1 MKKIGLLA
9 LVLVMGVAFVS
20 CDKTDETEFDVMAK
34 SSLSE
39 DPSGPATPA
48 GVAPFIIPGANNGG
62 NRTCAE
68 VGAFFMNDP
77 TFFDYC
83 GEKVDF
89 GKFTGAFPEG
99 LVVTSDGKTLSFK
112 ADECI
117 KIGDKFYSVGAVI
130 VKGGNAANVY
140 FYEDGTLSDVNLT
153 APANASG
160 KPAGISNVTFCYIEC
175 DDQPKLVIA
184 FKSYL
189 SPSDWACTTGGP
201 GNIDF
206 VAYYD
211 FKPGIVG
218 KIYLSAGTNPSTGD
232 LTKPV
237 GNITVSDIDNNG
249 DWEVTIDNSDLPGV
263 LFKDAYLFVGT
274 LAEYTGLYYLN
285 FPYKTG
291 VLATPVAPLIM
302 HLPF

>member
-1 MKKIGLLA
+1 MKKLNLLA
-9 LVLVMGVAFVS
+9 LILIMGIAFVS
-20 CDKTDETEFDVMAK
+20 CDKTDATEFDVMAK

-68 VGAFFMNDP
+68 VGMFFKNDP
-77 TFFDYC
+77 AYFDYC

-89 GKFTGAFPEG
+89 GNFKSAFPEG
-99 LVVTSDGKTLSFK
+99 LMVTSDGKTLSFN
-112 ADECI
+112 ATDCF
-117 KIGDKFYSVGAVI
+117 KIGDKYYKVGAVI
-130 VKGGNAANVY
+130 VKGGNSANVY
-140 FYEDGTLSDVNLT
+140 FYEGGTLGDVNLT

-175 DDQPKLVIA
+175 DEQPELVIA

-189 SPSDWACTTGGP
+189 NNSDWVCTTGGP
-201 GNIDF
+201 GNIGF

-211 FKPGIVG
+211 FKPGVVG
-218 KIYLSAGTNPSTGD
+218 KVFLSANTNPSTGD

-237 GNITVSDIDNNG
+237 GDITVADIDG
-249 DWEVTIDNSDLPGV
+249 DGLWEVTIDNVDRPEL
-263 LFKDAYLFVGT
+263 LYKNAYLFVGT
-274 LAEYTGLYYLN
+274 LAEYTGKYYLN
-285 FPYKTG
+285 FPFQTG
-291 VLATPVAPLIM
+291 EITPVAPLTFQ
-302 HLPF
+302 LSF